1 MLAIPPSGRA
11 VVIALW
17 RANIKPPLEVV
28 VDNLEKRIKMREI
41 IFKMER
47 PGLVEVGQE
56 VDVSESITP
65 VNVNYMIEP
74 AVAMSGLFRLRRD

>member
-1 MLAIPPSGRA
+1 
-11 VVIALW
+11 
-17 RANIKPPLEVV
+17 
-28 VDNLEKRIKMREI
+28 MREI
-41 IFKMER
+41 VFKMER

-74 AVAMSGLFRLRRD
+74 AVAMSGIVPVYGAAEEQKRAL